1 MTSYH
6 GRTVLVTGA
15 SGGIGEAMARQLAR
29 AGARLLLTARSDAR
43 LNELAE
49 EFSHLGTEAHVFA
62 HDLGEPGAAEAL
74 HARITEA
81 GHEVDVLINNAG
93 FGKLGVFED
102 SDAETYEQMVTLNV
116 TNLVS
121 LTRRF
126 LPAMTRRGSGGIL
139 NVASTAGFQPVPHF
153 AVYAAT
159 KAFVLSFSQ
168 ALHAEVEGTGVAVTC
183 LSPGP
188 TSTGFFDRADMDG
201 VPGGREAET
210 PEKVARTGLEALL
223 NKERSVISGT
233 RNTVMALAT
242 RFAPTKLVLEVG
254 KRMMQ

>member
-15 SGGIGEAMARQLAR
+15 SSGIGEAAARQLAR
-29 AGARLLLTARSDAR
+29 AGARLLLTARSEDQ
-43 LNELAE
+43 LNQLAE
-49 EFSHLGTEAHVFA
+49 EFGHLGTEAHVFA
-62 HDLGEPGAAEAL
+62 HDLGEPGAAEVL
-74 HARITEA
+74 YARITEA
-81 GHEVDVLINNAG
+81 GHEVDVLVNNAG
-93 FGKLGVFED
+93 FGKLGGFED
-102 SDAETYEQMVTLNV
+102 FGPEVYEQMVTLNV

-121 LTRRF
+121 LARRF

-139 NVASTAGFQPVPHF
+139 NVASTAGFQPVPNF

-159 KAFVLSFSQ
+159 KAFVLSFTQ

-188 TSTGFFDRADMDG
+188 TSTGFFDAANMDG

-223 NKERSVISGT
+223 DNERSVISGT
-233 RNTVMALAT
+233 RNALTALAT

>member
-29 AGARLLLTARSDAR
+29 AGARLLLTARSEAR

-62 HDLGEPGAAEAL
+62 HDLGEPGAAGTL
-74 HARITEA
+74 YDRITEA

-93 FGKLGVFED
+93 FGKLGGFED
-102 SDAETYEQMVTLNV
+102 SDAEVYEQMITLNV
-116 TNLVS
+116 TNLVG

-139 NVASTAGFQPVPHF
+139 NVASTAGFQPVPNF

-188 TSTGFFDRADMDG
+188 TSTGFFDAANMSG

-210 PEKVARTGLEALL
+210 PEKVARNGLEALL
-223 NKERSVISGT
+223 KNERSVISGT
-233 RNTVMALAT
+233 RNTVMAFAT

>member
-15 SGGIGEAMARQLAR
+15 SSGIGEAAARQLAR
-29 AGARLLLTARSDAR
+29 DGARLLLSARSEDR
-43 LNELAE
+43 LETLAQ
-49 EFSHLGTEAHVFA
+49 EFRDLGTEAHVFA
-62 HDLGEPGAAEAL
+62 HDLAAPGAAETL
-74 HARITEA
+74 YDRITEA

-93 FGKLGVFED
+93 FGKQGGFED
-102 SDAETYEQMVTLNV
+102 SDAATYEQMITLNV

-126 LPAMTRRGSGGIL
+126 LPAMTRRGAGGIL
-139 NVASTAGFQPVPHF
+139 NVASTAAFQPVPYF

-159 KAFVLSFSQ
+159 KAFVLSFTQ
-168 ALHAEVEGTGVAVTC
+168 ALHAEVENTGVAVTS

-188 TSTGFFDRADMDG
+188 TETGFFDAADMNG

-210 PEKVARTGLEALL
+210 PEKVARLGLEALL
-223 NKERSVISGT
+223 KNERSVISGT
-233 RNTVMALAT
+233 RNAVMA
-242 RFAPTKLVLEVG
+242 FAARLVPTKVVLEAG
-254 KRMMQ
+254 KRIMK